1 MRRSVQSMSSPSRS
15 GSVFER
21 STRFGWSRF
30 SRPVALIVVSS
41 GPKRRLNAICVASV
55 SRCSWK
61 TSTEYSWNA
70 SKIWR
75 NVAASSGS
83 PRSTPST
90 RAPKQGWIGA
100 IVTRLAVCAMAL
112 CPLGEDR
119 RGSTPEARGR
129 RAGGTGGCARYPLR
143 VSVGR
148 PPGVVFTNPEAREEP
163 MGAASRRE
171 WLTAA
176 AGVAGTVAMAGRAV
190 AQTRPSPDEFVRAV
204 KGARLFDLS
213 FTWNEQSPILGL
225 NPPYAFALNRTH
237 RMTHE
242 IFGQAPGSRVSWA
255 SEIMYFSVQHGSPT
269 IDAVGHIGRDLKLH
283 GGVDAVAATAT
294 PGGIGSGLGIDS
306 FPADLLAPGFEI
318 TAAHLEQTSQAQG
331 VTVQRGDSLLIRTGW
346 GQYFA
351 TDNAKYLG
359 EQSPGPGQDGA
370 RWIIAKGVRLAGD
383 DTATFEKR
391 PAAYG
396 KELFSVH
403 MMLLADSGIYIVE
416 NANLEALGD
425 AKAYVVLL
433 ILTPLRIQGAS
444 GSPLRAIALTP

>member
-1 MRRSVQSMSSPSRS
+1 
-15 GSVFER
+15 
-21 STRFGWSRF
+21 
-30 SRPVALIVVSS
+30 
-41 GPKRRLNAICVASV
+41 
-55 SRCSWK
+55 
-61 TSTEYSWNA
+61 
-70 SKIWR
+70 
-75 NVAASSGS
+75 
-83 PRSTPST
+83 
-90 RAPKQGWIGA
+90 
-100 IVTRLAVCAMAL
+100 
-112 CPLGEDR
+112 
-119 RGSTPEARGR
+119 
-129 RAGGTGGCARYPLR
+129 
-143 VSVGR
+143 
-148 PPGVVFTNPEAREEP
+148 

-255 SEIMYFSVQHGSPT
+255 SEIMYFSGQHGAPT
-269 IDAVGHIGRDLKLH
+269 IDAIGHIGRDLKLH
-283 GGVDAVAATAT
+283 GGVDAVAATGT
-294 PGGIGSGLGIDS
+294 PGGIGQGLGIES
-306 FPADLLAPGFEI
+306 FPADLMVNRVVFLDVARQVAGGRPDPLPPGFEI
-318 TAAHLEQTSQAQG
+318 TGAHLEQTMRAQG
-331 VTVQRGDSLLIRTGW
+331 VEVRRGDSLLIRTGW
-346 GQYFA
+346 GQYFGK
-351 TDNAKYLG
+351 DNAKYLG

-370 RWIIAKGVRLAGD
+370 RFIIDRGVRLAGD

-403 MMLLADSGIYIVE
+403 MMLLADHGIYIVE

-425 AKAYVVLL
+425 AKAHVALL
-433 ILTPLRIQGAS
+433 VLTPLRIQGAT
-444 GSPLRAIALTP
+444 GSPLRAIALVP